1 MNKYFKEWLSRGDE
15 PRTNFVKY
23 TEFNGIFYIVTG
35 LFIFFFPGIPSSL
48 GLMPTVTLKEEGF
61 LQLIAFSLSIVGYFY
76 YFGARTHKK
85 SFGLATVFDRLILV
99 PIFLGIILFKGNLDK
114 EFFLPLLILDP
125 ILALGA
131 YYLWSK
137 ESSQEVASQ

>member
-1 MNKYFKEWLSRGDE
+1 MVNYLRQWLSRGDDK
-15 PRTNFVKY
+15 RTKFIKY
-23 TEFNGIFYIVTG
+23 TEINGIFYFVTG
-35 LFIFFFPGIPSSL
+35 LFIFFFPDVPSSL
-48 GLMPTVTLKEEGF
+48 GLMPKVSLKEEGL
-61 LQLIAFSLSIVGYFY
+61 LQLIGFSLSIIGYFY

-99 PIFLGIILFKGNLDK
+99 PIFLGILLLKGNLDK

-125 ILALGA
+125 ILGLGA

-137 ESSQEVASQ
+137 ESSQKAASQ

>member
-1 MNKYFKEWLSRGDE
+1 MMTYFKEWLTRGNE
-15 PRTNFVKY
+15 ERTLFIKY
-23 TEFNGIFYIVTG
+23 TELNGIFYFLTG
-35 LFIFFFPGIPSSL
+35 LFIFFFPGVPSTL
-48 GLMPTVTLKEEGF
+48 GLMPEVTLKEEGF
-61 LQLIAFSLSIVGYFY
+61 LQLIGFSLSIVGYFY

-99 PIFLGIILFKGNLDK
+99 PIFLGIILVKGNLDK

-125 ILALGA
+125 ILGIGA

-137 ESSQEVASQ
+137 ESTQKTD

>member
-1 MNKYFKEWLSRGDE
+1 
-15 PRTNFVKY
+15 
-23 TEFNGIFYIVTG
+23 
-35 LFIFFFPGIPSSL
+35 
-48 GLMPTVTLKEEGF
+48 
-61 LQLIAFSLSIVGYFY
+61 
-76 YFGARTHKK
+76 RTHKK

-125 ILALGA
+125 ILGLGA

-137 ESSQEVASQ
+137 ESSQKAASQ